1 MQIINKYNDCLGSD
15 NFDAP
20 GFESKEVLNREI
32 LKLIKIRSELLDNSE
47 VMRN

>member
-20 GFESKEVLNREI
+20 VFESEEVLNREI
-32 LKLIKIRSELLDNSE
+32 LKLIKIRS
-47 VMRN
+47 